1 MGGSWPS
8 IFNYSAQTKGGFLGN
23 LRMCHHKRNQ
33 TMGNRDSIA
42 AATAS
47 MTKHILKT
55 WKEVTTWKED
65 MERSPFLGKKGHNSS
80 HQRRAIKVLLLIIC
94 HSTTK

>member
-33 TMGNRDSIA
+33 TMGNRGLNSGCHCIHDQ
-42 AATAS
+42 T
-47 MTKHILKT
+47 HF
-55 WKEVTTWKED
+55 ED
-65 MERSPFLGKKGHNSS
+65 MERSHNMERRHGKKSFLGKERT
-80 HQRRAIKVLLLIIC
+80 QQ
-94 HSTTK
+94 